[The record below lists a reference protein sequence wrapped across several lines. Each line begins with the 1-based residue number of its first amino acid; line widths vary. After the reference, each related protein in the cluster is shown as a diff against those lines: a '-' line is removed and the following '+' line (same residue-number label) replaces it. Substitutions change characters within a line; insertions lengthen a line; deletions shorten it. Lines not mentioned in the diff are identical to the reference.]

1 METKYI
7 SRGFP
12 DQLAPDKEKKTF
24 EFGKKVGDAICA
36 EWMGGTTTRFADQ
49 WNDFHNLRLFARGEQ
64 PIKPYKD
71 EMAIDGD
78 ISKLNL
84 DWSIVPVIP
93 KFVDIVVNGMNER
106 QFKVKAYAQDAI
118 SEINRKNYMDAIEG
132 QMVAKPILEKIKE
145 KTGADPFMME
155 PDKLPASD
163 DELSLHMQIKY
174 KPAIEIAEEVAINS
188 VHEENSY
195 DDLRKQWD
203 YDQTVIGVAWGKH
216 EFLPGSGIEES
227 YVDPAYFI
235 HSYSEDPH
243 FKDCFYFG
251 EVKVQPIGELYKI
264 NPDIKK
270 EDVDKIAQSSKSW
283 INQNMNSVYNDLGN
297 DTCTLLYFNY
307 KTTQKSVYKKKN
319 LAGGAKRLI
328 EKDDSFNPSK
338 KMLDEGNF
346 DKLEKTIDVW
356 YSGIMP
362 IGGDVI
368 IKWALSENMVR
379 PDSASQ
385 HALPN
390 YFGCAPRMYKGVIE
404 SLVRRMKPMANLIQL
419 THLKIQQVTN
429 RIVPDGV
436 FIDADGINE
445 VDLGT
450 GAAYTPEAALRL
462 YFQTG
467 SVIGRSFTGEGELN
481 HAKVP
486 ITQLT
491 SNSGASKTTMLFNT
505 FNHYLN
511 MMSDVAGLSP
521 RDASKPDPDG
531 LVGLQKIASLNSNTA
546 TRHILDAGLYLFK
559 SLSIAISYRIA
570 DILQYADFKE
580 DFKNKIGK
588 YNVAILDEIKDLYL
602 YDFGIGIEIS
612 PDEEERAYLA
622 DNIKTALAKKDIN
635 LEDAI
640 DIQEIKN
647 IKLALQLLKLK
658 RMKKG
663 QAEAKQKM
671 DEAAY
676 QSKTQMQIQQ
686 MAEEKEQK
694 KIEAETESKLKLIEA
709 QNAAD
714 IKKAN
719 NESMLKSKLMAEEF
733 AYQMKLNGLEAED
746 LNKREGE
753 REDKKSERISQQNEQ
768 QSKLLNQR
776 KNNLP
781 PIKFKT
787 NEDNRQPLSLSE
799 FEPRGVGREKSV

>member
-1 METKYI
+1 METKNI

-12 DQLAPDKEKKTF
+12 NQLAPDSEKKTF
-24 EFGKKVGDAICA
+24 AFGKKVGDSICA
-36 EWMGGTTTRFADQ
+36 EWFGGTTTRYADQ
-49 WNDFHNLRLFARGEQ
+49 WNNFHELRLYARGEQ
-64 PIKPYKD
+64 PIQKYKD
-71 EMAIDGD
+71 RFSIDGD
-78 ISKLNL
+78 NSKMNL

-106 QFKVKAYAQDAI
+106 LFKVKAYAQDAI

-155 PDKLPASD
+155 PDKLPAND

-188 VHEENSY
+188 VHEENDY
-195 DDLRKQWD
+195 DDKRKQWD
-203 YDQTVIGVAWGKH
+203 SDSTIIGVAWGKH

-251 EVKVQPIGELYKI
+251 EVKVQSIGELYKI
-264 NPDIKK
+264 NPGISK
-270 EDVDKIAQSSKSW
+270 EDVEKIALSSKSW
-283 INQNMNSVYNDLGN
+283 INENMKGIYNDLGN

-307 KTTQKSVYKKKN
+307 KTTQKVVYKKKN
-319 LAGGAKRLI
+319 LTGGAKRLI
-328 EKDDSFNPSK
+328 EKDDSFNPSQ
-338 KMLDEGNF
+338 KMIDEGNF

-356 YSGIMP
+356 YCGIMP
-362 IGGDVI
+362 LGGDAL
-368 IKWALSENMVR
+368 IKWELSENMVR
-379 PDSASQ
+379 PNSSSQ

-390 YFGCAPRMYKGVIE
+390 YFGAAPRMYKGRIE
-404 SLVRRMKPMANLIQL
+404 SIVRRMIPMADLVQL

-450 GAAYTPEAALRL
+450 GAAYTPEVALRL

-467 SVIGRSFTGEGELN
+467 SVIGRSFTGEGDLN

-531 LVGLQKIASLNSNTA
+531 LVGLQKMASLNSNTA

-559 SLSIAISYRIA
+559 SLSVAISYRIA

-622 DNIKTALAKKDIN
+622 DNIKTALAKKDIS

-640 DIQEIKN
+640 DINEIKN

-676 QSKTQMQIQQ
+676 QSKTQIQIQQ
-686 MAEEKEQK
+686 MAQDKEMK
-694 KIEAETESKLKLIEA
+694 KIQAETESKLKLIEA
-709 QNAAD
+709 QSEAD
-714 IKKAN
+714 IKKAD
-719 NESMLKSKLMAEEF
+719 NEAKLKSSLMREEF
-733 AYQMKLNGLEAED
+733 MYQMKLQGLEAED
-746 LNKREGE
+746 LNKREGA
-753 REDKKSERISQQNEQ
+753 REDKKTERINQQGEV
-768 QSKLLNQR
+768 QSDLLNQR
-776 KNNLP
+776 RNNLP
-781 PIKFKT
+781 PKKFNT
-787 NEDNRQPLSLSE
+787 HEDNRGPLTLSE
-799 FEPRGVGREKSV
+799 FEPHPGA